1 MATLLCGSGRSLRV
15 RGGVW
20 LQRVEAF
27 VLALLLAGVLSVPT
41 VRAQTLNSNGSLNW
55 GITTS
60 GPSTSTVNG
69 TALVITAAAL
79 SIGLVATGGVPATM
93 VATGRAF
100 TLAGQYVGPIAAAML
115 RQAASKGALT
125 GSMLALAAALGGD
138 AAYDAASNTFLSPNA
153 DAGDPSNGAKYWY
166 MSYSGS
172 KCWGSQSGLCGWQ
185 EAHDALWS
193 SYAVANPGVVFIG
206 WENLVVF
213 GTGQQA
219 NHTLR
224 FKCGASQC
232 TATFSF
238 TSYGTR
244 PVGTAPSS
252 DAQLSSAAAAPSALA
267 KVWDAGG
274 CGAKVKMYR
283 DTLSADDPCAQIV
296 NHPQGTWS
304 PVSLPNGGY
313 IAFPGKTDT
322 VTDSTG
328 KVTQTVTTTPTAQV
342 NANTNQATMAA
353 SPVSVTPGSVV
364 KTVTNNADGTQTTTT
379 TTSTNPSST
388 SEQPQDGTAA
398 FNAGTQDLYT
408 KKTRTW
414 DSVLADYQNTVKAAP
429 WFQATTGFFNV
440 SISGASCP
448 RWSVPATK
456 WIGALD
462 TSPYICGSAAIT
474 LYQMGGAVVM
484 IVAAWAA
491 FRIAFL

>member
-15 RGGVW
+15 RGGIW
-20 LQRVEAF
+20 LRRVEAF
-27 VLALLLAGVLSVPT
+27 VLALLLALVLSVPT
-41 VRAQTLNSNGSLNW
+41 VRAQTLSSDGSLNW
-55 GITTS
+55 GITKT

-69 TALVITAAAL
+69 TNLVIAAAAL
-79 SIGLVATGGVPATM
+79 TIGFVATGGATAAIA
-93 VATGRAF
+93 ATGRAV
-100 TLAGQYVGPIAAAML
+100 TVAGSVVGPIAANML
-115 RQAASKGALT
+115 RAAMARGPLT
-125 GSMLALAAALGGD
+125 GAMLALAVALGSD
-138 AAYDAASNTFLSPNA
+138 STYDAASNSFKSAGQYGPYTWFQPNHDKTGPFWDSPMSACQALGGSTLSPSS
-153 DAGDPSNGAKYWY
+153 GTDPNGFYLQY
-166 MSYSGS
+166 NCYSGGPGAWVMVSALYS
-172 KCWGSQSGLCGWQ
+172 KQGG
-185 EAHDALWS
+185 
-193 SYAVANPGVVFIG
+193 
-206 WENLVVF
+206 
-213 GTGQQA
+213 GQTQA
-219 NHTLR
+219 ST
-224 FKCGASQC
+224 
-232 TATFSF
+232 
-238 TSYGTR
+238 
-244 PVGTAPSS
+244 
-252 DAQLSSAAAAPSALA
+252 DAQLASAASSPGALA

-274 CGAKVKMYR
+274 CGAKMSLYR
-283 DTLSADDPCAQIV
+283 DTVDPSNPCAMIV
-296 NHPQGTWS
+296 NS
-304 PVSLPNGGY
+304 PSAVWTPVGLPNGGY
-313 IAFPGKTDT
+313 IAFPPKTQT

-328 KVTQTVTTTPTAQV
+328 KTTQTVTTTPTAQV
-342 NANTNQATMAA
+342 TPNTNQATMAA
-353 SPVSVTPGSVV
+353 SPVTVTPGSVV

-462 TSPYICGSAAIT
+462 TSPYICGSTAIT
-474 LYQMGGAVVM
+474 LYQMAGAVVM